1 MAEKKKIVMIDDEP
15 DLCLLVKDN
24 LEGTGEFDIITV
36 TDPQDALELC
46 RREKPNLILLDI
58 VMPKIKGTDLV
69 KAIRG
74 VVEIKKTP
82 IVIISGLGEIVYF
95 RKKGTWRWL
104 PNRPVVL
111 NRGEVIHEKDLEKA
125 AAAYKVE
132 GYITKP
138 FTTEGLLEVI
148 RDVLKRSEAVVEEDG
163 DAGIS

>member
-1 MAEKKKIVMIDDEP
+1 MADKKKIVMVDDEP

-24 LEGTGEFDIITV
+24 LEGTGEFDVITISE
-36 TDPQDALELC
+36 PQGALELC
-46 RREKPNLILLDI
+46 RREQPNLILLDI

-69 KAIRG
+69 RMMRG
-74 VVEIKKTP
+74 VAETKKIP

-111 NRGEVIHEKDLEKA
+111 SRGEVIHEKDAERA

-148 RDVLKRSEAVVEEDG
+148 RDVLKRCEAAPEEDG
-163 DAGIS
+163 DAGIL